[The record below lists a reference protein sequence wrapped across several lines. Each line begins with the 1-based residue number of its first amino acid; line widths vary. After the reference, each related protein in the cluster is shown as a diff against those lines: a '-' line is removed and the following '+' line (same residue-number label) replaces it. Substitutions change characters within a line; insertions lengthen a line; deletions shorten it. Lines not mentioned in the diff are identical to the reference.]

1 MIYGI
6 SGKKGTGKDLIGKI
20 LRSKLEGKYEIKKFA
35 DKLKDIVCL
44 LIGCSREDLENREFK
59 NKELS
64 KEWWYWEHKGG
75 LIPYNCSTGT
85 IDCKLIKSTPRLL
98 LQRIGTEAMREII
111 HPSIWINALFA
122 DYNDNYSW
130 LITDVRFENECKAI
144 KDKGGILIRV
154 NRESDVIDNH
164 PSETALDDYND
175 WDLVID
181 NDSDI
186 PTLIEKLNIIN
197 TI

>member
-64 KEWWYWEHKGG
+64 KEWWYWEHEGG

-122 DYNDNYSW
+122 DYNDNSSW